1 MQSPSNA
8 RISYLNE
15 HAIADV
21 MRFPETK
28 MWNLPI
34 THNKSSNRWKNVRH
48 PLHAWCPQQPY
59 QPSAACCTFFQM
71 CCHTSHLTVLAMICS
86 ASGCSVL
93 TCAS

>member
-1 MQSPSNA
+1 MVQSPSNA

-48 PLHAWCPQQPY
+48 PSHACVQQRLSCR
-59 QPSAACCTFFQM
+59 QPAA
-71 CCHTSHLTVLAMICS
+71 LPAICAAIS
-86 ASGCSVL
+86 YTWLCL
-93 TCAS
+93 Q